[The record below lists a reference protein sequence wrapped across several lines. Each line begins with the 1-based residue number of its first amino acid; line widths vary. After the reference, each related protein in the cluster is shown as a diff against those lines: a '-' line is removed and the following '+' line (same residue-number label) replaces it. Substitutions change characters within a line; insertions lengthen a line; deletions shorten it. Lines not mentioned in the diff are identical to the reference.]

1 MRDMWQNSVARMNGR
16 NTLFTGETVAKL
28 YNADTHKVG
37 IWQQIKKL
45 ESFAVRQSFIRSR
58 NGCNSSLLTR
68 YIGIVRSVDLP
79 DQLTEL
85 SHSHQSVFV
94 AHLFISPSFVYNHI
108 DHRKLIVKLTFL
120 AIFFHRNSVDHHSD
134 RRTRQ
139 NGNATSVSLE
149 GITDTLSDENERYSP
164 ALLEGQNAFLEAQSI
179 YDHVDFYE
187 RRGWR
192 KEHETRD
199 GYEIYSKNTN
209 RGRMFA
215 LTEILDAPQGE
226 VMRDLWQNQ
235 VASNRNPLLKAQPVA
250 RLSDYSDIMRF
261 VNPAAGRD
269 LTVVRL
275 YRPIPT
281 SSGADGYLTAMRSV
295 PLPDQ
300 PIDSGA
306 PLLHLASIRLRP
318 YPNGSA
324 KTILDAIILLDLRGA
339 PDRDYAQQTASALL
353 TVLSETTV
361 RHFGEYSSAFMDAQS
376 EFLEARSIFDHDDF
390 YQRRGWKKE
399 HETKD
404 GYAVYSKN
412 TNKGRMFTISE
423 VLEARAADVMKE
435 MWQNQGLANRNPL
448 MASTKVAVL
457 SDQCDIVRIGNP
469 SSGRDMAIVRL
480 YRQVPMSGTASG
492 FITAMRSVNLPDEPV
507 NNAGLPSLYLGA
519 VRLRPDPIGAR
530 GARTLLDAVIM
541 LDLSGVSDRAFAQQ
555 SVSSMMT
562 MLSEQAS
569 CPPTID
575 ATSITIEGITDTL
588 STENEQYG
596 AALMIGQAAFNEAQ
610 LIFSQYDFYQRRSW
624 KKEFATRDGYMVY
637 SKNTNNG
644 RMFAISE
651 ILNSAASD
659 IIKDLWQNI
668 EDPDRDQLMKM
679 ERIVTLTPNADILK
693 ISTRFFAEANVIRL
707 YRPVPMPAGAID
719 GFVAA
724 FRPVDLPDQPLNRDN
739 QLPTLKLA
747 AIRLHPDLSRA
758 PRTNFDAIIILDL
771 NGVQD
776 RRAAQQTAA
785 SVLGLLSEQASKHFR
800 DLLTS
805 IL

>member
-1 MRDMWQNSVARMNGR
+1 MP
-16 NTLFTGETVAKL
+16 L
-28 YNADTHKVG
+28 
-37 IWQQIKKL
+37 
-45 ESFAVRQSFIRSR
+45 
-58 NGCNSSLLTR
+58 
-68 YIGIVRSVDLP
+68 
-79 DQLTEL
+79 
-85 SHSHQSVFV
+85 
-94 AHLFISPSFVYNHI
+94 
-108 DHRKLIVKLTFL
+108 RK
-120 AIFFHRNSVDHHSD
+120 D
-134 RRTRQ
+134 
-139 NGNATSVSLE
+139 
-149 GITDTLSDENERYSP
+149 YSP

-562 MLSEQAS
+562 MLSEQA
-569 CPPTID
+569 
-575 ATSITIEGITDTL
+575 
-588 STENEQYG
+588 
-596 AALMIGQAAFNEAQ
+596 
-610 LIFSQYDFYQRRSW
+610 
-624 KKEFATRDGYMVY
+624 EFATRDGYMVY

-776 RRAAQQTAA
+776 RRAAQQ
-785 SVLGLLSEQASKHFR
+785 V
-800 DLLTS
+800 
-805 IL
+805 